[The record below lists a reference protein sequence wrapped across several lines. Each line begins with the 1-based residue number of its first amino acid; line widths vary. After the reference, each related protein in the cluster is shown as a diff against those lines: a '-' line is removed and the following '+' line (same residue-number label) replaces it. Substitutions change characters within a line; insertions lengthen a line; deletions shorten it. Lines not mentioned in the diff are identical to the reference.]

1 MQVFIDLQD
10 KKTKTQHGIQNP
22 RFSKSAR
29 ERESGQGHKTKC
41 APDQQDLIFSL
52 LAGTNCFCE
61 FSVLFW
67 ESLSSPALSTV
78 LALSKLRD

>member
-1 MQVFIDLQD
+1 MVIKIRGF
-10 KKTKTQHGIQNP
+10 QNP
-22 RFSKSAR
+22 QEK
-29 ERESGQGHKTKC
+29 EKVDKGTKQKC
-41 APDQQDLIFSL
+41 APDQQDLNFSL

-78 LALSKLRD
+78 LTLSKLRD